1 MKLETFVVEQR
12 MTHSAYRKPVSEEKM
27 VVRKQC
33 RACSQLGV
41 SRALATMLPAV
52 HNEVFLLRFKCDSCG
67 FAQCEIKRDGK
78 EEKKKKR
85 KKKEKKKNLFI
96 FFQIGFSSIGRRFVF
111 TVSTPIDL
119 QRK

>member
-1 MKLETFVVEQR
+1 
-12 MTHSAYRKPVSEEKM
+12 M

-67 FAQCEIKRDGK
+67 FTQSEIKRDGK
-78 EEKKKKR
+78 KKREIAEKKV
-85 KKKEKKKNLFI
+85 EMNVYFSLLV
-96 FFQIGFSSIGRRFVF
+96 GFSSIGRRFVL
-111 TVSTPIDL
+111 TVSTPTDL
-119 QRK
+119 ERKAPK